1 MNTFKLKISTP
12 NGNIYDGA
20 AVKLDVR
27 GIEGELAVMAGH
39 IPFMTAIKPGHCDIL
54 LEDGSER
61 HARAEGGILNVAA
74 DSVTLLAS
82 SFSWAGQAGT
92 PRQA

>member
-12 NGNIYDGA
+12 NGNVFDGA
-20 AVKLDVR
+20 VVKLDVR
-27 GIEGELAVMAGH
+27 GIEGELGIMAGH

-61 HARAEGGILNVAA
+61 HTEVEGGILNVAS
-74 DSVTLLAS
+74 DSVTLLTSTGKPPVA
-82 SFSWAGQAGT
+82 
-92 PRQA
+92 